1 MANMFSDL
9 EGLRIAMA
17 MEARGRD
24 FYQQAYQQTP
34 NPAHKELFL
43 WLKNE
48 EIHHLARFTTLFNM
62 IESRKEA
69 HSAEYLFDPET
80 SRYLTVIAEEHVF
93 PKPYDAG
100 KHVAELTSVQAVL
113 QAAMQAEKD
122 SVLFYDELAARS
134 KFAEARDVF
143 RILKGEEQAHVV
155 KLREMIDA
163 WA

>member
-34 NPAHKELFL
+34 NATHKELFL

-48 EIHHLARFTTLFNM
+48 EIHHLARFTALFNM
-62 IESRKEA
+62 LENRKEA

-93 PKPYDAG
+93 PKPYDAVE
-100 KHVAELTSVQAVL
+100 HVAGLTSVQAVL
-113 QAAMQAEKD
+113 QAALQAEKD
-122 SVLFYDELAARS
+122 SVLFYDELATRA

-155 KLREMIDA
+155 KIREMIDA